1 MTNEAINELFQ
12 PLGYTVK
19 IDALN
24 NVTRSL
30 NTLRY
35 EKIVKTM
42 FCLENHQSL
51 TLVLVKES
59 FQVYLPMLEELTGC
73 LQLNQVKL
81 Q

>member
-35 EKIVKTM
+35 EKIVETIKVLPRKSSIVD
-42 FCLENHQSL
+42 FGSGEGKLSSL
-51 TLVLVKES
+51 LA
-59 FQVYLPMLEELTGC
+59 YG
-73 LQLNQVKL
+73 
-81 Q
+81 